1 MKPILLAFLIFYT
14 IFSEAFCG
22 IKDDWQQ
29 FKLVYNKSYKNK
41 AEERK
46 RFNAFKNNMKEIK
59 DHNRRF
65 ENGLTTFKKG
75 ITVFADLSKAQFNKK
90 YKLER
95 HGPMKRYR
103 IFKNKR
109 KIDRNLTVVY
119 LDWRKRGAVT
129 HVKDQG
135 LCGSCW
141 IFSGIGVL
149 EGYNFRKTGELISLS
164 EQNVVDCFSNT
175 SCLGGFPGDTL
186 TYVQE
191 NGVSTENEYPYRDK
205 QMSCKPSTEKIKI
218 NFITYDYINGT
229 EEDLRKA
236 LETYGPI
243 SVSMYVDARLRLYTE
258 GIWYE
263 KWCSDISNHA
273 MLLIGYGTE
282 RGQDY
287 WLIKNSWGTKWG
299 EDGYLKVARNRHN
312 NYCGLTNESIYI
324 I

>member
-1 MKPILLAFLIFYT
+1 MKSILIPFLIFCA
-14 IFSEAFCG
+14 IFNEAFCG
-22 IKDDWQQ
+22 IRDDWQQ
-29 FKLVYNKSYKNK
+29 FKLTHNKSYKNR

-46 RFNAFKNNMKEIK
+46 GFNAFKNNIREIK

-65 ENGLTTFKKG
+65 EKGLTTFKKG
-75 ITVFADLSKAQFNKK
+75 ITTFADLTKTQFNKK

-95 HGPMKRYR
+95 QGPMKRYHSYHYKRR
-103 IFKNKR
+103 IDK
-109 KIDRNLTVVY
+109 NLTVVN
-119 LDWRKRGAVT
+119 LDWRDRGAVT

-135 LCGSCW
+135 VCGSCW

-175 SCLGGFPGDTL
+175 SCLGGFPGDAL

-191 NGVSTENEYPYRDK
+191 NGVSTETQYPYKDK
-205 QMSCKPSTEKIKI
+205 QMTCKPSTDKIRI
-218 NFITYDYINGT
+218 NFTAYDCINGT
-229 EEDLRKA
+229 EGDLSDA
-236 LETYGPI
+236 LDKYGPI
-243 SVSMYVDARLRLYTE
+243 SVSMFVDARLRLYTE
-258 GIWYE
+258 GIWYD
-263 KWCSDISNHA
+263 KWCSEISNHA

-282 RGQDY
+282 KGQDY

-299 EDGYLKVARNRHN
+299 EDGYFKVARSQHE
-312 NYCGLTNESIYI
+312 NYCGLTIESIFI